1 MPIALRY
8 LRIAFLAG
16 IVLPALAWAQGQQDY
31 GAWFQST
38 YVWQGKPS
46 FNSAYSGTNSLRAQ
60 RERSY
65 SLTATASL
73 GMRPWAGA
81 ELYFNPEMA
90 LGVPFSGLTGLGGIT
105 NGELA
110 RTAGP
115 TPVYYPARLF
125 LRQTWGLGGGS
136 EQIDSDAN
144 QLAGSVDKRRLV
156 LTAGNLS
163 VMDLFDGNAYSHD
176 ARTDFMNW
184 ALVTHGAY
192 DFAADARGYTW
203 GSALEYFHDNWAFR
217 AGRCLVPLEPNQM
230 RLDAKWRSHY
240 GDQFEVERGH
250 ELAGQ
255 PGKLRLL
262 VYRNRSL
269 MSRYEDALD
278 AAARTPGTVPDL
290 NAVRTSD
297 QVKKGIGV
305 NVEQAL
311 NADLGVFGRA
321 MWADGK
327 TETYA
332 YTEIDRSVAAGL
344 VLKGGAWR
352 RPQDTVGAALAVN
365 SLSLAHRNYL
375 AAGGLGFFIG
385 DGRLNY
391 RPEGILE
398 TYYSI
403 GVAKSAWVTFNWQH
417 IRNPAYNADRGPVNV
432 GSLRL
437 HTEF

>member
-217 AGRCLVPLEPNQM
+217 AGRFLVPLEPNQM

-332 YTEIDRSVAAGL
+332 YTEIDRSVGAGL

>member
-217 AGRCLVPLEPNQM
+217 AGRFLVPLEPNQM

-278 AAARTPGTVPDL
+278 AAARTPGTIPDL

>member
-217 AGRCLVPLEPNQM
+217 AGRFLVPLEPNQM

>member
-290 NAVRTSD
+290 HAVRTSD

>member
-217 AGRCLVPLEPNQM
+217 GGRFLVPLEPNQM

-240 GDQFEVERGH
+240 GDQFEVERGY